1 MESKYKERAEELLIS
16 REYEY
21 SKLTPR
27 EKERVLYDLIGHG
40 INTDDVIEAMCELA
54 EEVENTLLNMSTK
67 LLQAKYPGCY
77 FTKEQVEE
85 LLQKQR
91 ELCSEKVKFVYKTD
105 ASFVIDK
112 DSILNA
118 KLKID

>member
-1 MESKYKERAEELLIS
+1 MSKYKSQAEELLIGQK
-16 REYEY
+16 YKY
-21 SKLTPR
+21 SDLTPR
-27 EKERVLYDLIGHG
+27 EKERILFDLIGHG
-40 INTDDVIEAMCELA
+40 IDTDDIINSICQLA
-54 EEVENTLLNMSTK
+54 EEVEEIFYNNFKKIRFQNL
-67 LLQAKYPGCY
+67 

-91 ELCSEKVKFVYKTD
+91 ELCAEKVKFLYKSDT
-105 ASFVIDK
+105 SFVIDK